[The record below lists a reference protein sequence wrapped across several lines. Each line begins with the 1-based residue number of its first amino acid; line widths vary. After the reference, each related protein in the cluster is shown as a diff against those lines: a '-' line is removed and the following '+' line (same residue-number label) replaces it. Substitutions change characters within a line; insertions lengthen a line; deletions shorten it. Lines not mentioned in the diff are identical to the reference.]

1 MNTAERLRERLS
13 ALHPE
18 SLQILDQS
26 GDHVGHAGAAAGGGH
41 YRLTIVSEAFAG
53 KTQLA
58 RHRLVYE
65 AIGDMMHRE
74 VHALAIE
81 ARAPNEP

>member
-1 MNTAERLRERLS
+1 MNTAERLRQRLS

-18 SLQILDQS
+18 SLEILDQS

-58 RHRLVYE
+58 RHRLVYD

>member
-1 MNTAERLRERLS
+1 VNTAERLRERLS